1 MQEQLEVEKR
11 AAKHG
16 AAAVSIQAPVA
27 QNSGSAEPCSAC
39 QIFEYPLN
47 FYQDV

>member
-27 QNSGSAEPCSAC
+27 QNSGFAEPCSAC
-39 QIFEYPLN
+39 EIFESPLN
-47 FYQDV
+47 FYRDV